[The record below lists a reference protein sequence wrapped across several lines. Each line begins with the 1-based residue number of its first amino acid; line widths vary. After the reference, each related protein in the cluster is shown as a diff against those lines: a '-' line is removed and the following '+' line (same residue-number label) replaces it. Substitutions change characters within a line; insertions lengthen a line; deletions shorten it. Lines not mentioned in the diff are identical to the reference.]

1 MEMLNALDSLKRS
14 RDSIHRLPHPK
25 FVLPRQSSALPK
37 MSLSNGA
44 PEAVENLVQSWL
56 EVQAATTSLLNCTS
70 RTPHMR
76 QACRAVH
83 DPAFLSEMKHQARFW
98 MEVLSHE
105 YDVNASSLALKCLL
119 GLVLLS
125 PATKGISAKPRN
137 LPNSPVGHPGGP
149 PSGEANGPG
158 I

>member
-1 MEMLNALDSLKRS
+1 
-14 RDSIHRLPHPK
+14 
-25 FVLPRQSSALPK
+25 
-37 MSLSNGA
+37 
-44 PEAVENLVQSWL
+44 
-56 EVQAATTSLLNCTS
+56 
-70 RTPHMR
+70 MR